1 MESNSYET
9 EIDNIISQY
18 RTQLDKIK
26 SKSSI
31 ARKENEDI
39 KPISNKELTIEI
51 QNDNMKLVKELTSAK
66 TTIKNLNTTITEQRN
81 SLKILISK

>member
-26 SKSSI
+26 SNSSI

-39 KPISNKELTIEI
+39 QPISHKELTIEI
-51 QNDNMKLVKELTSAK
+51 QNENM
-66 TTIKNLNTTITEQRN
+66 
-81 SLKILISK
+81 